1 MADRLSIVERID
13 DFIAEPVDEILRQ
26 LREES
31 DIERASYHTSTPDL
45 RNVGRPLPNWDANVD
60 LSTNEPGISETVSN
74 LISLSS
80 SPDSS
85 DSDDRFYFG
94 RHYVTAAEMAQITR
108 LL

>member
-45 RNVGRPLPNWDANVD
+45 RDVGRPF
-60 LSTNEPGISETVSN
+60 SE
-74 LISLSS
+74 L
-80 SPDSS
+80 
-85 DSDDRFYFG
+85 G
-94 RHYVTAAEMAQITR
+94 R
-108 LL
+108 